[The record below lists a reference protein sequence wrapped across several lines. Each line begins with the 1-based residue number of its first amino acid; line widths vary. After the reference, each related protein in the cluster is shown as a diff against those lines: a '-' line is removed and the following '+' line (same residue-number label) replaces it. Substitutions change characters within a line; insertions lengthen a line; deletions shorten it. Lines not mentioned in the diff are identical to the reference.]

1 MPKSTFFN
9 LKQEKQEK
17 IEKALIKEFSRNS
30 FEQASISNIIKEAK
44 IPRGSFYQ
52 YFEDKEDTIKY
63 VIKKFI
69 ILEHN
74 KIYNFLLETKG
85 DIFEVAIKIYDDT
98 IDIALNKGHL
108 KLIKNILQEL
118 RKNNINI
125 FDNHCEIENRK
136 QIDQIINTESLNIE
150 KQDDLKYIIKILTT
164 VTRTMAMEVISNK
177 LLKEDGREELIR
189 EIEILKKGMKK

>member
-9 LKQEKQEK
+9 LKQEKIEK

-30 FEQASISNIIKEAK
+30 FEQASISNIIREAK

-52 YFEDKEDTIKY
+52 YFEDKEDAIKY

-85 DIFEVAIKIYDDT
+85 DIFEVAVKIYDDT
-98 IDIALNKGHL
+98 VDIALNKGHL

-150 KQDDLKYIIKILTT
+150 KQDDLKYIMKILTT
-164 VTRTMAMEVISNK
+164 VTRTRAMEVISNK
-177 LLKEDGREELIR
+177 LLKEEGREELIR

>member
-9 LKQEKQEK
+9 LKQEKIEK
-17 IEKALIKEFSRNS
+17 IEEALIKEFSRNS

-52 YFEDKEDTIKY
+52 YFEDKEDAIKY

-69 ILEHN
+69 ILEHD

-85 DIFEVAIKIYDDT
+85 DIFEVAVKIYDDT
-98 IDIALNKGHL
+98 VDIALNKGHL

-150 KQDDLKYIIKILTT
+150 KQDDLKYIMKILTT

-177 LLKEDGREELIR
+177 LLKEEGREELIR
-189 EIEILKKGMKK
+189 EMEILKKGMKR

>member
-9 LKQEKQEK
+9 LKQEKIEK

-30 FEQASISNIIKEAK
+30 FEQASISNIIREAK

-52 YFEDKEDTIKY
+52 YFEDKEDAIKY

-85 DIFEVAIKIYDDT
+85 DIFEVAVKIYDDT
-98 IDIALNKGHL
+98 VDIALNKGHL

-150 KQDDLKYIIKILTT
+150 KQDDLKYIMKILTT

-177 LLKEDGREELIR
+177 LLKEEGREELIR

>member
-9 LKQEKQEK
+9 LKQEKIEK
-17 IEKALIKEFSRNS
+17 IEKALIKEFSINS
-30 FEQASISNIIKEAK
+30 FEQASISNIIKEAE

-52 YFEDKEDTIKY
+52 YFEDKEDAIKY

-74 KIYNFLLETKG
+74 KIYNFLLETNG

-98 IDIALNKGHL
+98 IDTALKKGHL

-136 QIDQIINTESLNIE
+136 QIDQMINMESLNIE
-150 KQDDLKYIIKILTT
+150 KYDDLKYIMKILTT
-164 VTRTMAMEVISNK
+164 VTRTMAMEVISDK
-177 LLKEDGREELIR
+177 LLKEEGREELIR